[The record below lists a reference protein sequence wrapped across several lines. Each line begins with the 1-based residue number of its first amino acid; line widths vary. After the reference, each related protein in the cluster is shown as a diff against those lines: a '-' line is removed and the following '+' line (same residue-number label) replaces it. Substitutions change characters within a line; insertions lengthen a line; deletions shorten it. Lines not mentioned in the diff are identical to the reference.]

1 MENTFVDNRICLNE
15 KRIGNI
21 IKLTI
26 RCMDQLIAQADEGV
40 LKNIKTPEAL
50 DAFNAQMKDI
60 ITQKLRNKFGI

>member
-21 IKLTI
+21 TI